1 MAPTNQTKLQV
12 DKTIANLFAPQG
24 ASWRTLCHL
33 VRTSYKAPALAEA
46 CKAGNT
52 EHLRRLLLLDEGGT
66 ALASSTAEHP
76 ELSPLMLSI
85 VHSHLACTELLV
97 ASGAE
102 VNMQCGPDLET
113 PMHVCC
119 ARGNAVVAKVLVNAH
134 ADHGACDAHGRSPL
148 LVACMADQP
157 ECASLLLAAG
167 ANLEQPM
174 AGGNPGATPLYAA
187 AYSGSV
193 SCVSL
198 LCEAGARV
206 NARTVNGASPM
217 LAACQVSI
225 APTSLSICAA
235 RPHLPFAPPCVRVV
249 GGAPRRGDAA
259 LLVRRRARPRVP
271 RRAWHDDHAFR
282 GGEAARR
289 RHPHS
294 PHTSRTHQHPS
305 FAPSETHATPPMLLW
320 PQCARRRPP
329 RAARVAR
336 GVAPLHRAAP
346 RARAHAAARGRPAAR
361 GLLAARQDGAAVH
374 VLVEHGRAGAPPL
387 VENRARGLSYAQ
399 APRRSPRRLVDPE

>member
-1 MAPTNQTKLQV
+1 MGSSRPLVFMAPTNQTKLQV

-225 APTSLSICAA
+225 APTSLSMCAA
-235 RPHLPFAPPCVRVV
+235 RPHLPVAPPCVRVV

-289 RHPHS
+289 HPHS
-294 PHTSRTHQHPS
+294 PHTSRTHQNTRAS
-305 FAPSETHATPPMLLW
+305 
-320 PQCARRRPP
+320 RPP
-329 RAARVAR
+329 RRTRPRPCSCGHSARDGGHLELLAWLEASR
-336 GVAPLHRAAP
+336 RYTALHHVRALTPRRAVDLLRAGCSPHAKTAQLYMCSSSTAELGRHRWLRTGRAA
-346 RARAHAAARGRPAAR
+346 
-361 GLLAARQDGAAVH
+361 
-374 VLVEHGRAGAPPL
+374 
-387 VENRARGLSYAQ
+387 
-399 APRRSPRRLVDPE
+399 